1 MQVKQQTHA
10 FQDGVLKGGK
20 IKGNIHEVE
29 RTCHQVGHAAN
40 TSILKPDAFL
50 TPSQCKKT
58 LIKLNLH
65 KGRARKSIFR
75 VMAWLHL
82 SAGQLKESKQK
93 VTYKVIPK
101 EVGNN
106 D

>member
-1 MQVKQQTHA
+1 MQVKQQTHD

-20 IKGNIHEVE
+20 IKGNIHQVE
-29 RTCHQVGHAAN
+29 RTCHQVSNSAQ
-40 TSILKPDAFL
+40 SSLLKQDAFL

-58 LIKLNLH
+58 LIKLSLH

-101 EVGNN
+101 EIGNN